1 MQTPALSAFTPIG
14 AHQTDHGSH
23 NFLTE
28 GPLSMDLDSSSPSPE
43 GIASLLDTDLYK
55 LTMQCAVFKYFRDVP
70 VSYAFTN
77 RTPEKRLSR
86 PAFNW
91 LGEQIRKLGNISLSD
106 EEYQFLQSR
115 CSYLTP
121 EYLEYLR
128 DFRLRPSE
136 EVSITFTPAVS
147 NADPDLDIGDIDISI
162 HGTWSST
169 ILYEIP
175 LLALISE
182 AYFRFIDTDW
192 NYDGQ
197 EDQAYQKGLQLLEA
211 GCDTTEFGTRRRRDY
226 HTQALVIRGLIRASK
241 EAVARGFP
249 GGLAGTSNVH
259 LAMRFGLA
267 PLGTV
272 AHEWFMG
279 TAAIIGDYKKATEE
293 ALRHWVS
300 CFGSNLSIALTDTF
314 GTPEFLKSFSLPV
327 RPIAG
332 GVAPDVFR
340 KPDGT
345 MKTYAEHFI
354 GVRQD
359 SGDPAEYTKT
369 MRSYYDEQGIKDSK
383 VIVFS
388 DSLNIE
394 RCLEYKHISD
404 KHGLQ
409 PRFGVGTFLS
419 NDFVRLST
427 RTKSTPL
434 NIVIKLNSAAGR
446 PAVKISDT
454 LGKNTG
460 DRDVVE
466 RVKRELGYVERRW
479 EDGDESS
486 RWGKDESVG
495 LSETQSPCRLTR
507 WLRFRVL
514 VLIGLVVISVAAAV
528 GSVGM
533 RANER
538 FLVERRGHV
547 RRQFQF
553 AALLAAQD
561 SPTTSTDEDAAVA
574 TAQSEGLSSSV
585 LSSSQPMQTETM
597 ATSPNST
604 AQGDSV
610 PEAQPSQT
618 TSRALLDALTEA
630 LRGAISVSAKPEST
644 TAMESSSSSLELPP
658 SSASQTQPLST
669 EASATETLPPPEPE
683 PSVDFSFGL
692 LGGLTGSLQGRE
704 LSRRG
709 ASDEQVLSLL
719 GPLSDVVAQAVVIDA
734 GAAAQLTDIVLGAL
748 PIDASAVAS
757 TVPRVAEQASASTVD
772 LLPFIL
778 PAVAA
783 ALGRELKA
791 GVGAI
796 SGGLSE
802 ALRNVV
808 SRGIMVINQIASNMK
823 GSMSPEVQAILDEVA
838 AIVYAAA
845 KRLGQA
851 LCAISPDEDGSPL
864 EAIIP
869 CESAT
874 PSGAASVTPRLMTL
888 NPESAV
894 AAESASASWNI
905 IPLASPQAYD
915 SPPPPPPTTSSS
927 PPTASSSCTTST
939 MMSAAQATDLPSGGP
954 VTTMTTPGMPWT
966 ASGSADVKTAQ
977 PTSCPVVQPA
987 PCPTCPTC
995 EGSRTLH
1002 DSGPDATSG
1011 PCPGSGFPCSDCLN
1025 GWFCP
1030 PLQTPAQAAP
1040 CGLGWPCFHCKS
1052 GWFCISGNAPAST
1065 SQAPTTT
1072 TMSTTSPPTVRA
1084 SGDTTGDWT
1093 YVGCFRDAIDR
1104 TLVGSKP
1111 LDYLRGEVSNE
1122 KCASHCASKGYAFA
1136 GTEAGIECWC
1146 GSAIRDDGVRLPDRF
1161 CEMPCPG
1168 TGGEACGGSWAISVY
1183 VCAAG
1188 GGVAAAAG
1196 EGASAAARPPPVP
1209 SPTRAK
1215 DYGPVAGLLLLA
1227 QGG

>member
-1 MQTPALSAFTPIG
+1 
-14 AHQTDHGSH
+14 
-23 NFLTE
+23 
-28 GPLSMDLDSSSPSPE
+28 MDLNSSSTSPE

-55 LTMQCAVFKYFRDVP
+55 LTMQCAVFKYFKDVP

-91 LGEQIRKLGNISLSD
+91 LGEQIRKLGNLSLSD
-106 EEYQFLQSR
+106 EEYRFLQSQ

-128 DFRLRPSE
+128 EFRLRPSE
-136 EVSITFTPAVS
+136 EVSVTFTPVVS
-147 NADPDLDIGDIDISI
+147 NADPDLDFGDIDISI
-162 HGTWSST
+162 RGTWSST

-192 NYDGQ
+192 NHDGQ
-197 EDQAYQKGLQLLEA
+197 EDQAYRKGLQLLEA

-226 HTQALVIRGLIRASK
+226 HTQALVIQGLMRASK
-241 EAVARGFP
+241 EAVAKGFP

-314 GTPEFLKSFSLPV
+314 GTPEFLKAFSLPV

-332 GVAPDVFR
+332 GMALEVFQ

-369 MRSYYDEQGIKDSK
+369 MRSYYDEQGIRDAK

-394 RCLEYKHISD
+394 RCLEYKRISD
-404 KHGLQ
+404 EHGLQ

-419 NDFVRLST
+419 NDFVRLSNG
-427 RTKSTPL
+427 TKSTPL

-460 DRDVVE
+460 DKDVVD
-466 RVKRELGYVERRW
+466 RVKRELGYVERQW

-486 RWGKDESVG
+486 RWGKDEPS
-495 LSETQSPCRLTR
+495 
-507 WLRFRVL
+507 RVL
-514 VLIGLVVISVAAAV
+514 LLIGLVLMSSAAAV

-533 RANER
+533 RANEG
-538 FLVERRGHV
+538 FLVERRGHA

-561 SPTTSTDEDAAVA
+561 SPPTSTDDNAAVA
-574 TAQSEGLSSSV
+574 TAHNEDFPGSTLT
-585 LSSSQPMQTETM
+585 SSQPVQTETIPSS
-597 ATSPNST
+597 TNST
-604 AQGDSV
+604 AVDSV
-610 PEAQPSQT
+610 PEPQPSQT
-618 TSRALLDALTEA
+618 ASRALLDALTEA
-630 LRGAISVSAKPEST
+630 LKGAISVSAEPEST
-644 TAMESSSSSLELPP
+644 ATIE
-658 SSASQTQPLST
+658 SSASSSELPSPSASQPLST
-669 EASATETLPPPEPE
+669 EMSATETLTSPKPE

-692 LGGLTGSLQGRE
+692 LGGLTGSLQRRK
-704 LSRRG
+704 LSRRD
-709 ASDEQVLSLL
+709 ASDEQVFALL
-719 GPLSDVVAQAVVIDA
+719 GPLTDVVAQAVVIDA

-757 TVPRVAEQASASTVD
+757 TVPRVAEQASASTMD

-783 ALGRELKA
+783 ALGRELNPGA
-791 GVGAI
+791 GAI
-796 SGGLSE
+796 SGDLSE

-808 SRGIMVINQIASNMK
+808 ARGIMVINQITSSMK
-823 GSMSPEVQAILDEVA
+823 GSMSPGVQAILDQVA
-838 AIVYAAA
+838 AMVYAAA

-874 PSGAASVTPRLMTL
+874 PSGAVSVTPRLMTL

-915 SPPPPPPTTSSS
+915 SPPAPAPPTTSSS
-927 PPTASSSCTTST
+927 PSTSVSSCTTNS
-939 MMSAAQATDLPSGGP
+939 MMSAAEATGLPSGGP
-954 VTTMTTPGMPWT
+954 VTTMTTPGTPS

-995 EGSRTLH
+995 EGSTTLH

-1040 CGLGWPCFHCKS
+1040 CGLGWPCFHCRS

-1065 SQAPTTT
+1065 SQAPAAATTT
-1072 TMSTTSPPTVRA
+1072 PPPTVRA
-1084 SGDTTGDWT
+1084 SDGTAGDWT
-1093 YVGCFRDAIDR
+1093 YLGCFRDAIDR

-1122 KCASHCASKGYAFA
+1122 KCASHCGSKSYAFA

-1146 GSAIRDDGVRLPDRF
+1146 GSAIRDDAVRLPDTY

-1168 TGGEACGGSWAISVY
+1168 TAGEACGGSWAISVY
-1183 VCAAG
+1183 ACPAG
-1188 GGVAAAAG
+1188 GGAAGAAAQ
-1196 EGASAAARPPPVP
+1196 PPAP

-1215 DYGPVAGLLLLA
+1215 DYGPVAGLLL
-1227 QGG
+1227 QG

>member
-1 MQTPALSAFTPIG
+1 MYVPDKRHRIRITLYRSLPTSGVSASTPIG
-14 AHQTDHGSH
+14 AHESQQTETSPPMEL
-23 NFLTE
+23 NE
-28 GPLSMDLDSSSPSPE
+28 SSPSHE
-43 GIASLLDTDLYK
+43 GIDSLLDTDLYK
-55 LTMQCAVFKYFRDVP
+55 LTMQCAVFRYFKDVP

-86 PAFNW
+86 PAFEW

-106 EEYQFLQSR
+106 EEYRFLKSK
-115 CSYLTP
+115 CSYLSP

-128 DFRLRPSE
+128 EFRLRPSE
-136 EVSITFTPAVS
+136 EVSVTFTPLVTD
-147 NADPDLDIGDIDISI
+147 ADPDSEIGDIEISI
-162 HGTWSST
+162 SGTWSST

-197 EDQAYQKGLQLLEA
+197 EDQAYEKGLQLLKA
-211 GCDTTEFGTRRRRDY
+211 GCDTTEFGTRRRRDH
-226 HTQALVIRGLIRASK
+226 HTQALVMRGLVRASK
-241 EAVARGFP
+241 EAVARGMP
-249 GGLAGTSNVH
+249 GKLAGTSNVL

-279 TAAIIGDYKKATEE
+279 TAAIIGDYQKATEE

-300 CFGSNLSIALTDTF
+300 CFGSDLTIALTDTF
-314 GTPEFLKSFSLPV
+314 GTPDFLKSFSLPV
-327 RPIAG
+327 RPLTD
-332 GVAPDVFR
+332 GVAPDVFQ
-340 KPDGT
+340 KSDGT

-394 RCLEYKHISD
+394 RCLEYRRIADEHD
-404 KHGLQ
+404 LQ

-419 NDFVRLST
+419 NDFVRLSNG
-427 RTKSTPL
+427 TKSTPL

-446 PAVKISDT
+446 PAIKISDT
-454 LGKNTG
+454 MGKNTG
-460 DRDVVE
+460 DRDVVD
-466 RVKRELGYVERRW
+466 RVKRELGYVERQW

-486 RWGKDESVG
+486 RWGKDEPS
-495 LSETQSPCRLTR
+495 
-507 WLRFRVL
+507 RVF
-514 VLIGLVVISVAAAV
+514 VLIGLVLMSVATV

-538 FLVERRGHV
+538 IMIEKRDHD

-553 AALLAAQD
+553 AALLAAQN
-561 SPTTSTDEDAAVA
+561 SPSTLTEENAA
-574 TAQSEGLSSSV
+574 TATVQSDGLPSSQSP
-585 LSSSQPMQTETM
+585 SSQPVQTETIV
-597 ATSPNST
+597 ASPNST
-604 AQGDSV
+604 AVDSV
-610 PEAQPSQT
+610 PEPQHSLTA
-618 TSRALLDALTEA
+618 SRALLDALTQA
-630 LRGAISVSAKPEST
+630 LKAAISVTAQPEST
-644 TAMESSSSSLELPP
+644 STIESSALPP
-658 SSASQTQPLST
+658 SSTSQPPST
-669 EASATETLPPPEPE
+669 EVSASETPASSEPEPE
-683 PSVDFSFGL
+683 PSVDFSLGL
-692 LGGLTGSLQGRE
+692 LGGLTRSLQGRE
-704 LSRRG
+704 LSRRSTS
-709 ASDEQVLSLL
+709 AEQILSLL
-719 GPLSDVVAQAVVIDA
+719 GPLSDVVAQAVVIDS
-734 GAAAQLTDIVLGAL
+734 GAAAQLTDVVLGAL

-772 LLPFIL
+772 LLPLIL

-783 ALGRELKA
+783 ALGRELTPA
-791 GVGAI
+791 VGPV
-796 SGGLSE
+796 SGGLSG
-802 ALRNVV
+802 ALQNVV
-808 SRGIMVINQIASNMK
+808 TRGITVINQIASNMR
-823 GSMSPEVQAILDEVA
+823 GAMSPELQAILDQVA
-838 AIVYAAA
+838 AMVYAAA

-874 PSGAASVTPRLMTL
+874 QSVAASVTPRVMTL
-888 NPESAV
+888 NPQSAV
-894 AAESASASWNI
+894 AAETASASWNV
-905 IPLASPQAYD
+905 IPMASPQAYD
-915 SPPPPPPTTSSS
+915 SSPPPPPPTTSS
-927 PPTASSSCTTST
+927 PCTSST
-939 MMSAAQATDLPSGGP
+939 MMGAAEATGESTDGP
-954 VTTMTTPGMPWT
+954 ITTMTTPATPSS
-966 ASGSADVKTAQ
+966 ASGSASVNTAQ

-995 EGSRTLH
+995 EGSTTPH
-1002 DSGPDATSG
+1002 DGGPDATSG
-1011 PCPGSGFPCSDCLN
+1011 PCPGSGFKCSECLN

-1030 PLQTPAQAAP
+1030 PLQSPAQAAP
-1040 CGLGWPCFHCKS
+1040 CGLGWPCVHCQS

-1065 SQAPTTT
+1065 GQAPTTPTMAPT
-1072 TMSTTSPPTVRA
+1072 TPTTVRA
-1084 SGDTTGDWT
+1084 SGGTAGDWT

-1122 KCASHCASKGYAFA
+1122 KCVEHCASKTYAFA

-1146 GSAIRDDGVRLPDRF
+1146 GSAIRDDAVRLPSTF

-1168 TGGEACGGSWAISVY
+1168 TGGQACGGSWAISVY
-1183 VCAAG
+1183 VRSAG
-1188 GGVAAAAG
+1188 GELAADGEVALAADQPP
-1196 EGASAAARPPPVP
+1196 ASSSSSSSSS
-1209 SPTRAK
+1209 SPTRAE